1 MPHGSVKNIYIYKF
15 ILQVYMFE
23 YYKMEWKEKLKL
35 LIDLKVIVVNLTNI
49 F

>member
-1 MPHGSVKNIYIYKF
+1 
-15 ILQVYMFE
+15 MFE

-35 LIDLKVIVVNLTNI
+35 LLDLKVIVVNLMNI